1 MFIWFY
7 FFVIVNV
14 GVFLLGLD
22 ILNLYRLDFVILII
36 RLLLFVLSVFGLL
49 DVIMLFVVLFGL
61 LRFIVD

>member
-22 ILNLYRLDFVILII
+22 ILNLYRLDLVILII

-49 DVIMLFVVLFGL
+49 GVIMLFVVLFGL